1 MKFTVIGAGAIG
13 GIMGAY
19 LARAGHDVTLV
30 DTVVEHLAAIR
41 ERGITLEGRSEL
53 TQRVA
58 AAIQPNELRAPLGT
72 VLCAVKT
79 LHTAEALAPVAPL
92 LGTDEYVASMQN
104 GLAFNDVAAIVG
116 SERTLA
122 ACFNFGGHYEGPGRI
137 LHGTTGGFAVG
148 ELDGQLTTRLREL
161 RDALAAV
168 QECEAT
174 DNILGCV
181 WTKMAMASSFFATA
195 LVDAD
200 VADILANAKYQ
211 PLILDLIAETV
222 AVAEARGVSLNDLH
236 GFDPRVVRFGERSSS
251 GSAHI
256 IDVMRQYWLNGAQP
270 RTGIWIDL
278 AVRKRKSEAGPQLGG
293 LMAAADGAG
302 VPVPRNRAVYRMI
315 TEIEAGQRGF
325 AWQNLDEVER
335 QAAAAISE
343 VRG

>member
-1 MKFTVIGAGAIG
+1 LKFTIIGAGAIG
-13 GIMGAY
+13 GITGAY

-30 DTVVEHLAAIR
+30 DTVAEHLAAIR
-41 ERGITLEGRSEL
+41 GHGITLEGRSKL

-58 AAIQPNELRAPLGT
+58 AVIEPSQLRPPLGA

-79 LHTAEALAPVAPL
+79 LHTSSALAPVAPL
-92 LGTDEYVASMQN
+92 LATDEYVVSMQN
-104 GLAFNDVAAIVG
+104 GLAFNDVAEVVG
-116 SERTLA
+116 SQRTLA

-148 ELDGQLTTRLREL
+148 ELDGGMTTRLREL
-161 RDALAAV
+161 RDALAAI

-174 DNILGCV
+174 ANILGCI

-200 VADILANAKYQ
+200 VAEILGHPRYQ

-222 AVAEARGVSLNDLH
+222 AVAEASGVSLTALH
-236 GFDPRVVRFGERSSS
+236 GFDPRTIRFGERSSS
-251 GSAHI
+251 ASARVI
-256 IDVMRQYWLNGAQP
+256 EVMRQYWLNGAQP

-293 LMAAADGAG
+293 LIAAAERAG
-302 VPVPRNRAVYRMI
+302 VAVPRNAAVYRLI

-325 AWQNLDEVER
+325 AWENLDEIDR
-335 QAAAAISE
+335 QVA
-343 VRG
+343 V